1 VTPRLTCKFRVD
13 FRVKLL
19 QVLVDDNLVKVVM
32 AKRSAQTFHHTRI
45 SQLTYPIAFC
55 NLVDESVLS
64 VAFPSRLSFFHL
76 NSLSQRNG
84 NLPFLPELESTR
96 RNRGDLIRA

>member
-1 VTPRLTCKFRVD
+1 MTPRLTRKFLVD

-32 AKRSAQTFHHTRI
+32 AKRSAQMYHQNRI
-45 SQLTYPIAFC
+45 IQLTCPIALC
-55 NLVDESVLS
+55 HLVDEIVLS
-64 VAFPSRLSFFHL
+64 VAFPLCLSLFHL